1 MTLSKDEMH
10 VYLRHI
16 DEGERTSLST
26 LVGKIGPG
34 ARVLDVGC
42 GSGAL
47 GQYLSVQKQ
56 CVVDGVTFN
65 EAEAALARAHYRHV
79 EVANLEQTALS
90 SLFGANRYDF
100 IVCADI
106 LEHLRE
112 PQKMLRDMQSLLTEQ
127 GQLLISIPNST
138 YAGLVAELMQG
149 EFLYRQE
156 GLLDA
161 THVRHFT
168 RKSLLRMLQDCGWQ
182 VESFETIERHL
193 QESEF
198 KLQFDLLP
206 PAVAR
211 HLLAG
216 EDALTYQFIVAAA
229 VHAAASE
236 PVDNSRFLSQRPA
249 DAAPAQAM
257 YSSQLYWDDGQ
268 GYSEEHKRVVPGAI
282 GAARQTLRFDLP
294 SDLSGLVQLKFD
306 PADRAGILYLYRLS
320 VLNADGIVWQW
331 QVEQDGAGALLRLAA
346 THQMAWGGALLGGA
360 PVAPALLTG
369 DDPWIKLP
377 IEAAQLQQA
386 LLAGPVSV
394 EVELGWPMSADY
406 ISLLHTVGPMQ
417 AEQQYLREQSA
428 AQVRRIAEV
437 SQDHEKL
444 ALEHAELH
452 RLHAELHRSH
462 AELHQETRAKIDAL
476 QLENRYLFSDREQ
489 VQTQSQ
495 AQVADLQQQLR
506 GMADH
511 LSNMRNSRVFRY
523 TRPLVHLRDVVKGRV
538 KFASGPTSPAAP
550 AATDAVSPTADGLP
564 DSQMHSMPVAIPEPM
579 SDTVDIIVP
588 VYKGLADTQL
598 CVDSVLASEVGVPY
612 RLIVINDC
620 SPEPEVTEWLR
631 KRAAHEPRI
640 ILLENEE
647 NLGFVGTVNR
657 GMRHSDA
664 HDVLLLNSDTEVAN
678 DWLARLRNAAYRL
691 AKVGSVTP
699 FSSNA
704 TICSYPVFCKANP
717 LPEGYS
723 TAQMDALFA
732 QTNPGQ
738 SVEVPTGV
746 GFCMYIRRDC
756 LQVVGLFDEE
766 SFGKGYGEENDFCQ
780 RALQQGWPNLHA
792 LDTYVLHTAGVSFG
806 ESKSAREQAAM
817 ETLRR
822 MHPSYESQVHAFLQ
836 RDPAKEARLAVD
848 WQRWTAQGTRPVIL
862 AIHHQ
867 RGGGTEQHV
876 LELAHTLKD
885 QAVFLS
891 LRPISG
897 HQVLLQVI
905 EHDTKTQRS
914 QLSGSWSVVFDT
926 VHERAKLLQL
936 LQDMGVCHVHYHHL
950 LGHDKLAWELP
961 QLLGVGYDFTT
972 HDFYSFCTN
981 ITMTGRK
988 GHYDV
993 DAHTG
998 ECCAG
1003 VHPTPIPPVEESI
1016 QDWRIRNRM
1025 LLEGARFVLAPGL
1038 DAAERIHAF
1047 APEAKLRFAPHT
1059 DIDVDTLPA
1068 PQPRVLAPQQPLR
1081 IAVLGAISVIK
1092 GADVLEQAAQ
1102 LAKKQGL
1109 PLEFHLIGF
1118 AYRHLQTA
1126 PATAL
1131 KVHGQYDERDLPAIL
1146 QRIAPDLIWLPAQW
1160 PETYSYTLSAALQA
1174 GLPVAVPDIGAFAA
1188 RVAGRAW
1195 SWVLPWNA
1203 SAQQWLD
1210 AFMQMREQH
1219 FEAGTSP
1226 QPPEMPAQL
1235 GQREQAW
1242 GGWSYADDYLPVLP
1256 TREAQAQAQATA
1268 AHAVAHLFAI
1278 AEPRSVT
1285 QQAVDGLRGQV
1296 LQQLVRLRSMPV
1308 MRSVVQAIPP
1318 QVQSRVKSWLQ
1329 R

>member
-26 LVGKIGPG
+26 LVGLISQG
-34 ARVLDVGC
+34 AHVLDVGC

-65 EAEAALARAHYRHV
+65 EAEAALARAHYRKV
-79 EVANLEQTALS
+79 EVANLEQTLPT
-90 SLFGANRYDF
+90 SLFAQNRYDF

-112 PQKMLRDMQSLLTEQ
+112 PQVLLQDMQALLNEQ
-127 GQLLISIPNST
+127 GRLLISIPNST
-138 YAGLVAELMQG
+138 YAGLVAELMEG

-168 RKSLLRMLQDCGWQ
+168 RKSLLRLLQQAGWQ
-182 VESFETIERHL
+182 VENFETIERHL

-198 KLQFDLLP
+198 KLQFDQLP

-216 EDALTYQFIVAAA
+216 EDALTYQFIVAAKVPPQTA
-229 VHAAASE
+229 TQ
-236 PVDNSRFLSQRPA
+236 PVDNSRFLSQREA
-249 DAAPAQAM
+249 GAAPAHAM
-257 YSSQLYWDDGQ
+257 FSSQLYWDDGE
-268 GYSEEHKRVVPGAI
+268 GFSEEHKRVVPGAI
-282 GAARQTLRFDLP
+282 GVTRQTLRFELP
-294 SDLSGLVQLKFD
+294 AALANLSVLKFD
-306 PADRAGILYLYRLS
+306 PADRAGILYMYRIR
-320 VLNADGIVWQW
+320 VLNAAGVVWQW
-331 QVEQDGAGALLRLAA
+331 CVEQDGAGALLQQAA
-346 THQMAWGGALLGGA
+346 TNQMVWGGALLAGA

-369 DDPWIKLP
+369 DDPWLKLP

-386 LLAGPVSV
+386 VANGPVSV

-406 ISLLHTVGPMQ
+406 ISLLHTMGPMQ
-417 AEQQYLREQSA
+417 AEQQFLREQSA

-437 SQDHEKL
+437 SQDHERL
-444 ALEHAELH
+444 ALEHAQLH
-452 RLHAELHRSH
+452 RLHAELH
-462 AELHQETRAKIDAL
+462 QDTRAKIDAL
-476 QLENRYLFSDREQ
+476 QLENRYLFSERE
-489 VQTQSQ
+489 QSQ
-495 AQVADLQQQLR
+495 ANTADLHQQLR
-506 GMADH
+506 GMSDH

-523 TRPLVHLRDVVKGRV
+523 TRPLVQLRDVLKGRA
-538 KFASGPTSPAAP
+538 KFGAGSSSPAQAAP
-550 AATDAVSPTADGLP
+550 HAPVDAAAQAHQQGLGI
-564 DSQMHSMPVAIPEPM
+564 QAMPVAVPEPI
-579 SDTVDIIVP
+579 SATVDIIVP

-598 CVDSVLASEVGVPY
+598 CVESVLASEVGVAY

-620 SPEPEVTEWLR
+620 SPEPEVTQWLR
-631 KRAAHEPRI
+631 DKAANEPRI
-640 ILLENEE
+640 VLLENEE

-678 DWLARLRNAAYRL
+678 DWLARLRQAAYRF

-723 TAQMDALFA
+723 TAQIDALFA

-756 LQVVGLFDEE
+756 LQTVGLFDEE

-780 RALQQGWPNLHA
+780 RALQQGWVNLHA

-806 ESKSAREQAAM
+806 DSKSAREQAAM

-848 WQRWTAQGTRPVIL
+848 WQRWTAQGTLPVIL

-876 LELAHTLKD
+876 LELAHALKD

-897 HQVLLQVI
+897 HQVLLQVV
-905 EHDTKTQRS
+905 EHERKTARAA
-914 QLSGSWSVVFDT
+914 LSNSWSVVFDS
-926 VHERAKLLQL
+926 VHQREALLRL
-936 LQDMGVCHVHYHHL
+936 LKAMDVCHVHYHHL
-950 LGHDKLAWELP
+950 LGHTKLAWELP
-961 QLLGVGYDFTT
+961 QLLGVGYDFTA

-988 GHYDV
+988 GHFEI
-993 DAHTG
+993 DANTG
-998 ECCAG
+998 ECCGG
-1003 VHPTPIPPVEESI
+1003 VHPAPIPPVEESI

-1038 DAAERIHAF
+1038 DVAERIHQF
-1047 APEAKLRFAPHT
+1047 APEASMRFAPHT
-1059 DIDVDTLPA
+1059 DIDLAALPE
-1068 PQPRVLAPQQPLR
+1068 PQPRVLTQQQPLR
-1081 IAVLGAISVIK
+1081 IAVLGALSVIK
-1092 GADVLEQAAQ
+1092 GADVLEQAAL

-1109 PLEFHLIGF
+1109 PLEFHLVGF
-1118 AYRHLQTA
+1118 AYRHLQTE
-1126 PATAL
+1126 PSSAL

-1146 QRIAPDLIWLPAQW
+1146 QRIAPDVIWLPAQW

-1174 GLPVAVPDIGAFAA
+1174 GRAVAVPDIGAFAA
-1188 RVAGRAW
+1188 RVANRPW
-1195 SWVLPWNA
+1195 SWVMPWDW
-1203 SAQQWLD
+1203 SAQQWVD
-1210 AFMQMREQH
+1210 AFVDMREQH
-1219 FEAGTSP
+1219 FETGSP
-1226 QPPEMPAQL
+1226 PQLVSMPEAL
-1235 GQREQAW
+1235 SLREQQW
-1242 GGWSYADDYLPVLP
+1242 GGWSYADEYLPALP
-1256 TREAQAQAQATA
+1256 AREAAEVVQD
-1268 AHAVAHLFAI
+1268 AHAVAQTFAV
-1278 AEPRSVT
+1278 APPRSVA
-1285 QQAVDGLRGQV
+1285 QQAVDGVRGQV
-1296 LQQLVRLRSMPV
+1296 LQQLVRLRSLPV
-1308 MRSVVQAIPP
+1308 MRSVVRAIPP